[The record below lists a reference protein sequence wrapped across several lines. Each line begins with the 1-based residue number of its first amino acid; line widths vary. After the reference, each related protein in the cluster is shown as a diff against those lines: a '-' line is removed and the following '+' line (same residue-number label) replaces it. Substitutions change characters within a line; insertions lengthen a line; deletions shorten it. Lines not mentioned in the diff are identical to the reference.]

1 MNSASPLPPPPLL
14 EATNLCVRFGPIRA
28 LEGVSLSLRAGEVQ
42 ALLGENGA
50 GKSTLIKCLS
60 GVLQPSQG
68 QILLEGH
75 PIHPQSPHDAENMGI
90 ATVFQEVGLI
100 PHLSIAENICLGRE
114 PGRRFFR
121 HFIDWRAVRTRAA
134 AAMSRLGLTT
144 LDIDRELGTCS
155 VAVQQMVAI
164 ARALDVQAKVLILDE
179 PTSSLDRGECARLL
193 AVIRQLRSQGLG
205 IIFISHFLDQV
216 EAIADRITILRDGS
230 LIGSFEAATL
240 TRPRLVSLMVGR
252 DFDFAPAKAT
262 ANTEPAAATA
272 ADNPGTPNDQNHPPS
287 LLTLRGIGRT
297 GMLEHV
303 DADIAPGE
311 VVGLA
316 GLLGSGRS
324 ETAQLIFGA
333 ESPTHGTMTLRGV
346 PTRFSSPRAAIAK
359 GIGLLPENRKTQGL
373 FPSLSVLE
381 NLVVS
386 IRARDGVFAR
396 LPMRAQIALAEEFV
410 KLLGI
415 KTPDVHAP
423 ISGLSGGNQQKV
435 LLARWFAMRPILL
448 ILDEPTRGIDI
459 AAKADVLRAVE
470 KLRAGGGAAGA
481 ATATNSTAATP
492 AGPRTTQAAPTPTTR
507 TTQATPTTHP
517 GTAVLFISSELEEVT
532 RVCSRV
538 VVLRDRRSIAQLS
551 GSEITEQA
559 VLAAVAQAS

>member
-1 MNSASPLPPPPLL
+1 
-14 EATNLCVRFGPIRA
+14 
-28 LEGVSLSLRAGEVQ
+28 
-42 ALLGENGA
+42 
-50 GKSTLIKCLS
+50 
-60 GVLQPSQG
+60 
-68 QILLEGH
+68 
-75 PIHPQSPHDAENMGI
+75 
-90 ATVFQEVGLI
+90 
-100 PHLSIAENICLGRE
+100 
-114 PGRRFFR
+114 
-121 HFIDWRAVRTRAA
+121 
-134 AAMSRLGLTT
+134 
-144 LDIDRELGTCS
+144 
-155 VAVQQMVAI
+155 
-164 ARALDVQAKVLILDE
+164 
-179 PTSSLDRGECARLL
+179 
-193 AVIRQLRSQGLG
+193 
-205 IIFISHFLDQV
+205 
-216 EAIADRITILRDGS
+216 
-230 LIGSFEAATL
+230 
-240 TRPRLVSLMVGR
+240 
-252 DFDFAPAKAT
+252 
-262 ANTEPAAATA
+262 
-272 ADNPGTPNDQNHPPS
+272 
-287 LLTLRGIGRT
+287 
-297 GMLEHV
+297 LEHV

-333 ESPTHGTMTLRGV
+333 QTPTHGTLTLRGV
-346 PTRFSSPRAAIAK
+346 PTRFSSPRSAIAK

-470 KLRAGGGAAGA
+470 KLRAGGGAAGEA
-481 ATATNSTAATP
+481 GAGTATNSTAATT
-492 AGPRTTQAAPTPTTR
+492 AAPRTTQTTPPATTR
-507 TTQATPTTHP
+507 TSPETPTTHP